1 MLSPTSSSGDS
12 ELSPSEDNVDEEVF
26 IFSSEST
33 SELVEASFTC
43 LLAKIG
49 CVFCCFAVLGA
60 ILLMGRVSC
69 KYSGG
74 IIMGL
79 MWLAVNNLL

>member
-1 MLSPTSSSGDS
+1 MNCVVRSVLSPTSSSGDS
-12 ELSPSEDNVDEEVF
+12 ELSPSEDSVDEEVF

-49 CVFCCFAVLGA
+49 CVFCCLLYLW
-60 ILLMGRVSC
+60 ILEVRNV
-69 KYSGG
+69 
-74 IIMGL
+74 
-79 MWLAVNNLL
+79 